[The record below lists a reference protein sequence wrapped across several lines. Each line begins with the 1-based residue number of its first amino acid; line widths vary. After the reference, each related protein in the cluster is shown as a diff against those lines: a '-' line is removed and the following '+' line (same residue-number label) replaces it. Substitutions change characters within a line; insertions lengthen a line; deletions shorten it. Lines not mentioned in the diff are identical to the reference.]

1 MITRRFP
8 FVVAALVAISVTF
21 LNASQVTA
29 QQWYNPDSPGTNKRQ
44 AQADYSKGMQSFS
57 IGDYVTAVGYLKKA
71 QNNDAG
77 NKQIIHML
85 ALAYAESGDTY
96 NAMLQ
101 FGAAL
106 SLDYNYVECR
116 NNYGMFLRKTG
127 KIQEAQKAFEET
139 IKINPK
145 YADAHYHLGEILR
158 EKGDLDNAIEC
169 FHAAIRAN
177 PNYFDALQDL
187 GLAMY
192 DKYSSGLCDIS
203 ESLEKLQQAAQ
214 LIPDNP
220 MIHYY
225 LGNIYCSQSLFD
237 QAEAAY
243 RKALQCDAKL
253 SAAHYEFG
261 KLRYYRGDVD
271 RCILEMREA
280 EKINPVY
287 AESKKYP
294 KVDPQKMNEYKGA
307 AFEVKGL
314 LIEAVDSLKEASS
327 MQRNNAETL
336 KKISALEKT
345 LRAGTRRKKGEIFDM
360 DELQALIKRGVGQ
373 IEEGDYEGAK
383 KTFGRV
389 LEMNP
394 ECYEGVQHLGELA
407 EISGDLN
414 GAMTKYQ
421 QAQLLRPQ
429 FDGAL
434 FNLGV
439 VLEKMNLP
447 GDAGMM
453 YQRFHELA
461 GRYPYDPRHVV
472 AIMQGEVRRR
482 ERDFQIKKRGY

>member
-1 MITRRFP
+1 
-8 FVVAALVAISVTF
+8 
-21 LNASQVTA
+21 
-29 QQWYNPDSPGTNKRQ
+29 
-44 AQADYSKGMQSFS
+44 
-57 IGDYVTAVGYLKKA
+57 
-71 QNNDAG
+71 
-77 NKQIIHML
+77 
-85 ALAYAESGDTY
+85 
-96 NAMLQ
+96 
-101 FGAAL
+101 
-106 SLDYNYVECR
+106 
-116 NNYGMFLRKTG
+116 
-127 KIQEAQKAFEET
+127 
-139 IKINPK
+139 
-145 YADAHYHLGEILR
+145 
-158 EKGDLDNAIEC
+158 
-169 FHAAIRAN
+169 
-177 PNYFDALQDL
+177 
-187 GLAMY
+187 
-192 DKYSSGLCDIS
+192 
-203 ESLEKLQQAAQ
+203 
-214 LIPDNP
+214 
-220 MIHYY
+220 
-225 LGNIYCSQSLFD
+225 
-237 QAEAAY
+237 
-243 RKALQCDAKL
+243 
-253 SAAHYEFG
+253 
-261 KLRYYRGDVD
+261 
-271 RCILEMREA
+271 
-280 EKINPVY
+280 
-287 AESKKYP
+287 
-294 KVDPQKMNEYKGA
+294 
-307 AFEVKGL
+307 
-314 LIEAVDSLKEASS
+314 